1 MLVVPYFSLLAGW
14 LQGAPSGLLRL
25 SCSPS
30 LARLSP
36 MLQIASHNR
45 LFGGLAVGEV
55 SAVSDDPV
63 QLIVEGLDG
72 LGG

>member
-1 MLVVPYFSLLAGW
+1 
-14 LQGAPSGLLRL
+14 
-25 SCSPS
+25 
-30 LARLSP
+30 